1 MNVREAIQILAKT
14 NDEIYSK
21 ICRVDTVDLEK
32 RICDVTAMDG
42 TGPYLEMR
50 LQPIEG
56 FGEGVLL
63 VPEIGSLVIVTFFS
77 EVEAYVACG
86 TQMRLV
92 EVRMND
98 LVLELHRGDESKEER
113 PYFSLKSGKEEEKET
128 LFRLDDT
135 NITIQKKNGKANCP
149 MIQLEEHRIALE
161 NGDAS
166 IVLEEDKVKFN
177 RGKGQDCFTKGNKVL
192 AHLQQVENEINDL
205 KKCFQ
210 KWVPAPM
217 DGGTALYTAL
227 SDWTNAPLL
236 TVATDDICDKD
247 IID

>member
-21 ICRVDTVDLEK
+21 ICRVDSVDLEK

-98 LVLELHRGDESKEER
+98 LVLELHRGDENKEER

-135 NITIQKKNGKANCP
+135 NITIQKKNGEANCP

-161 NGDAS
+161 NGKAS

-177 RGKGQDCFTKGNKVL
+177 RGKGKDCFANGKNVKKRL
-192 AHLQQVENEINDL
+192 DAHGQAIEDLHKIISNLVAPTPEIGSLINPLKTWALDKEWKDL
-205 KKCFQ
+205 ESLK
-210 KWVPAPM
+210 
-217 DGGTALYTAL
+217 
-227 SDWTNAPLL
+227 
-236 TVATDDICDKD
+236 ICDNN
-247 IID
+247 ITN